1 MRILVTNDDGIT
13 APGLVV
19 LEAIAAE
26 LSDDVWVVAPA
37 EEQPGAGHSLTLTAP
52 IRLRQLSDKRFAVRG
67 TPTDCV
73 MMALGQVMKD
83 HRPDVLLS
91 GVNRGGNLAEDV
103 TYSGTV
109 SAAMEGCLAGVRSIA
124 LSQVMADYTVGRED
138 FSAAVKYGADVV
150 RRLLAIPAQPGV
162 LMNITFPPVP
172 AADVRGV
179 RVTEQGFRDYGH
191 IAIEERIDP
200 RGFAYYWFGYGR
212 EVAAPGHETDLKA
225 MREACISVTPL
236 HLDLTH
242 YATMASLRD
251 AMAGMEEAVRP
262 A

>member
-13 APGLVV
+13 APGLVA

-37 EEQPGAGHSLTLTAP
+37 EEQSGAGHSLTLTAP
-52 IRLRQLSDKRFAVRG
+52 IRVRRLDDRRYAVRG

-73 MMALGQVMKD
+73 MMALGQIMKD
-83 HRPDVLLS
+83 HRPDLLLS

-109 SAAMEGCLAGVRSIA
+109 SAAMEGCLAGIRSVA
-124 LSQVMADYTVGRED
+124 MSKVMRDYTVGNED
-138 FSAAVKYGADVV
+138 FAAAERFGAAIV
-150 RRLLAIPAQPGV
+150 RGLLATEWPSGV
-162 LMNITFPPVP
+162 LMNINFPPV
-172 AADVRGV
+172 AADAVRGV

-191 IAIEERIDP
+191 IAIDARVDP
-200 RGFAYYWFGYGR
+200 RGFPYYWFGYGR
-212 EVAAPGHETDLKA
+212 EVALPGHETDLKA

-242 YATMASLRD
+242 YPTLAALRASLGD
-251 AMAGMEEAVRP
+251 LAEIDRP